1 MRIDKGEMEVVTAS
15 IAREADAGNLASSK
29 DEPMVLNPLGPS
41 ISRVVLINDFSVARG
56 GAATLVLWLLR
67 LLRAEGIP
75 VTMIVG
81 DNGDNPEFVELG
93 VDVVKLGQQALLGG
107 NPLLAAA
114 RGIDNRMASASISG
128 WIDTHDTPGT
138 VYHVHTWSQILSPS
152 IFLPLRK
159 VAARTVI
166 HAHDSFHACPNGAF
180 MDYRKEKQCLRVPLG
195 IGCIGTNC
203 DRRSYGQKLWRVARQ
218 ARLFAAMGKGVPWGK
233 IVIIHEKMAPGLL
246 RAGYPQDVMRTI
258 RNPVMPFV
266 TERIRAEDNKTFF
279 FIGRLEQEKGPQ
291 DALAAAKLAGVTIEV
306 VGDGPM
312 RAELEAQ
319 YPEVKF
325 HGWRSQREVGGL
337 IGNARALV
345 IPSRLP
351 EPFGLVAAE
360 AAGSGIPLV
369 LTEMA
374 FLADE
379 VVECGIGVACNTQN
393 ISSFA
398 AALRKM
404 AEAPSDEMRAMSE
417 KAFESGL
424 MLANSPTGW
433 LEALLQ
439 LYNEL
444 LGTSHRSAALP
455 A

>member
-1 MRIDKGEMEVVTAS
+1 
-15 IAREADAGNLASSK
+15 
-29 DEPMVLNPLGPS
+29 
-41 ISRVVLINDFSVARG
+41 
-56 GAATLVLWLLR
+56 
-67 LLRAEGIP
+67 
-75 VTMIVG
+75 
-81 DNGDNPEFVELG
+81 
-93 VDVVKLGQQALLGG
+93 
-107 NPLLAAA
+107 
-114 RGIDNRMASASISG
+114 
-128 WIDTHDTPGT
+128 
-138 VYHVHTWSQILSPS
+138 
-152 IFLPLRK
+152 
-159 VAARTVI
+159 
-166 HAHDSFHACPNGAF
+166 
-180 MDYRKEKQCLRVPLG
+180 
-195 IGCIGTNC
+195 
-203 DRRSYGQKLWRVARQ
+203 
-218 ARLFAAMGKGVPWGK
+218 
-233 IVIIHEKMAPGLL
+233 
-246 RAGYPQDVMRTI
+246 
-258 RNPVMPFV
+258 MPFLTGRV
-266 TERIRAEDNKTFF
+266 KAERNETFF

-312 RAELEAQ
+312 RTELEAQ

-325 HGWRSQREVGGL
+325 HGWRSQHEVGGL

-393 ISSFA
+393 IFSFA

-424 MLANSPTGW
+424 MLANSPRGW
-433 LEALLQ
+433 VEALLR

-444 LGTSHRSAALP
+444 LVSHRPAALP